1 MSGAPPST
9 ATAAPT
15 LTKLVSPLADAIRLT
30 PVRPAIAAGIRA
42 AFATIAPLALGFSVD
57 RHELSWT
64 ALAGFLASIVD
75 KGGAYAARA
84 RTFAGFA
91 LGAALLA
98 PLAAL
103 VGDATAAMA
112 PAIFLFATALG
123 FLRIYGGT
131 AGSVGAVLLV
141 MVLVSL
147 AQPAPLDHAL
157 ARAGWICAGIGWAAA
172 LSLFMWP
179 VRLYRPA
186 RAATARVLR
195 VIGTYARGPEV
206 RPDPQAQSLFDPHAW
221 SRTQRALIRQ
231 AIEDAR
237 ATLAATRRGRR
248 GDSGRGV
255 RLLALLETSD
265 RLFAATVTLAEH
277 LPHDQLEASIHIAYE
292 ARSRALLAEVA
303 GLCERAAKAVED
315 ERAAPVTAPTPPETI
330 AAEAAHER
338 LLERPLQLAHKAFEL
353 ATSIEDERPLPETF
367 ALVDTREPE
376 PLMGPLRAHWTL
388 RSSLLRHALRAGVAT
403 TVAALLARV
412 LELERGQ
419 WVTIAVAVILQPQ
432 LPATF
437 LRATQRVLG
446 TVLGALIAA
455 AFTGLIETP
464 WAMLPVMF
472 FFAAVGVA
480 VQPLSYA
487 LYSTFLTPTFVLLA
501 ETSSHDP
508 SLVLTRIINTLIGG
522 ALALV
527 AARFLWPISE
537 RDLFPTSARAAL
549 VAARD
554 HLALV
559 VASEDPTRRA
569 AARREVGLALL
580 NAETSLNRWLTE
592 VRRRA
597 VDLEAPLALIAHVRH
612 LSAATLALGALS
624 TPEQCARTSPFFDA
638 VTRCLDD
645 LVAAV
650 DEQRVPHA
658 LPPLEALAGDPE
670 IGARD
675 AHEVAL
681 MRIADSLGALH
692 AAGVRWLSQPQVDD
706 RALADQANVRLT
718 G

>member
-1 MSGAPPST
+1 M
-9 ATAAPT
+9 
-15 LTKLVSPLADAIRLT
+15 SPLADAIRLT

-42 AFATIAPLALGFSVD
+42 ALATVAPLALGFALG

-64 ALAGFLASIVD
+64 ALAGFLASIID

-84 RTFAGFA
+84 RTLAGFA

-98 PLAAL
+98 PLVAL
-103 VGDATAAMA
+103 VGDAPTAMG
-112 PAIFLFATALG
+112 PAIFLSATALG

-131 AGSVGAVLLV
+131 AASVGATLLV
-141 MVLVSL
+141 LVLVSL
-147 AQPAPLDHAL
+147 AQPAPLDVAI
-157 ARAGWICAGIGWAAA
+157 ARAGWVLAGVGWAAA

-195 VIGTYARGPEV
+195 IIGTYSHGPEAAALADSEA
-206 RPDPQAQSLFDPHAW
+206 PFDPQAW
-221 SRTQRALIRQ
+221 SRSQRALIRQ

-248 GDSGRGV
+248 GDTGRGV

-265 RLFAATVTLAEH
+265 RLFAAAVTLAEH
-277 LPHDQLEASIHIAYE
+277 LPHDRLEATLHLAFE
-292 ARSRALLAEVA
+292 ARSRALLVEVA
-303 GLCERAAKAVED
+303 SLCEGAAKAVED
-315 ERAAPVTAPTPPETI
+315 EQRAPPTPPAQVV
-330 AAEAAHER
+330 AATMAVPSEAGHER
-338 LLERPLQLAHKAFEL
+338 LLERPLLLAHRAFEL

-376 PLMGPLRAHWTL
+376 PFLGPLRAHWTL

-403 TVAALLARV
+403 TIAALLAR
-412 LELERGQ
+412 LLDLERGQ

-455 AFTGLIETP
+455 ACTGLIETP

-508 SLVLTRIINTLIGG
+508 GLVLTRIINTLIGG
-522 ALALV
+522 ALALI
-527 AARFLWPISE
+527 AARFLWPVSE
-537 RDLFPTSARAAL
+537 RDLFLTSARAAV

-554 HLALV
+554 HMALV
-559 VASEDPTRRA
+559 VASDDPMRRA

-597 VDLEAPLALIAHVRH
+597 VDLEAPIALIAHIRH
-612 LSAATLALGALS
+612 LSAATLALGELS
-624 TPEQCARTSPFFDA
+624 TPEQCARTPAFFEA
-638 VTRCLDD
+638 VMRCLDD
-645 LVAAV
+645 LITAI
-650 DEQRVPHA
+650 DERREPMP
-658 LPPLEALAGDPE
+658 LPPLESLAAS
-670 IGARD
+670 ARD
-675 AHEVAL
+675 SHEVAL
-681 MRIADSLGALH
+681 QRIAESLTALH
-692 AAGVRWLSQPQVDD
+692 AAEMRWLAKPIDLDVASASPH
-706 RALADQANVRLT
+706 AA
-718 G
+718 